1 MSNQVFRIFL
11 RGFSICQIFEHLFS
25 PATQFP
31 SSQVEWVNIV
41 LFSCFKLIPHSNL
54 SPSHFHVGDLQ
65 SLIILDLSRNK
76 LTELTSTL
84 LNLRLLRELFL
95 EGNELSPTAVL
106 LLADLASYLK
116 FIVRVDYALL
126 DSSIL
131 SATNLQGNW
140 RGYG

>member
-1 MSNQVFRIFL
+1 
-11 RGFSICQIFEHLFS
+11 
-25 PATQFP
+25 
-31 SSQVEWVNIV
+31 
-41 LFSCFKLIPHSNL
+41 
-54 SPSHFHVGDLQ
+54 
-65 SLIILDLSRNK
+65 LIILDLSRNK